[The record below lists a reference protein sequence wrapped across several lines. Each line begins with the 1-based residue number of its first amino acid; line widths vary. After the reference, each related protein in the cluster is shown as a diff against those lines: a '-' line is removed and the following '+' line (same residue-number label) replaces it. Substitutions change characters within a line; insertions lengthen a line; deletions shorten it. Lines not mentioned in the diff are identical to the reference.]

1 MRRLLLAPVLLFC
14 FCTFAQQSN
23 PPRQRVERTPPPN
36 TSTTQ
41 SPTEQPPQT
50 QEPRTARTP
59 QAEQPPAQ
67 TARTPEQPSEGGEG
81 QQIRPMHFDMTEV
94 PPVVTHHT
102 IRVGGR
108 ELRYTATAGR
118 MPIKDVLENK
128 TDALMFYVAYTLD
141 GADPSTRPLTFSFNG
156 GPGAASIWLHMGAMG
171 PRKVVLQPQ
180 GWMPAAPYRLE
191 DNPNTPL
198 DKTDLVMVDAI
209 GTGWSRPADTA
220 AARRFWNMRGDIE
233 AFGEFIRMYLA
244 RNERWSSPL
253 YLFGESY
260 GTTRSAGIAGY
271 LADRGISFNG
281 IVLLS
286 TVLSFETLEFA
297 KTNDVPYPLILPS
310 FTWIAGYHKKLPA
323 DLQADVKKAA
333 EESRAWALG
342 EYWAA
347 LNKGDALTPQERANV
362 VEKLSRYTGLSKE
375 IIEWANL
382 RIDVRTFTH
391 YLLADQKLHVGRLD
405 GRYTG
410 PDPNGFMESGPGQFY
425 DPTSSQTGP
434 PFTSV
439 YNDYVRRELNYKTDM
454 PYWTSAMQSGNF
466 RWSWAGVEGFGGGYP
481 DTATALRQAIVK
493 NPFLRVL
500 VMEGYYD
507 LATPYVAADYTMDHL
522 DLTAQ
527 YHKNISYAQYESGH
541 MVYLDSA
548 SHAKLK
554 QDFANFIDATTQKG
568 K

>member
-1 MRRLLLAPVLLFC
+1 MRRALIAFVLLVC
-14 FCTFAQQSN
+14 CYTIGQQSN
-23 PPRQRVERTPPPN
+23 PPRPRVEKTPPA
-36 TSTTQ
+36 TTPPTQ
-41 SPTEQPPQT
+41 TPTEQPPQT
-50 QEPRTARTP
+50 QEPRIARTP
-59 QAEQPPAQ
+59 QTEQTPAQ
-67 TARTPEQPSEGGEG
+67 ATPQRTPEPSEGAEG
-81 QQIRPMHFDMTEV
+81 QQLRPMHFEMAEV
-94 PPVVTHHT
+94 PPVITHHSM
-102 IRVGGR
+102 RVGGR
-108 ELRYTATAGR
+108 ELRYTATTGR
-118 MPIKDVLENK
+118 MPIKDAEGK
-128 TDALMFYVAYTLD
+128 IDAEMFYVAYTLD
-141 GADPSTRPLTFSFNG
+141 GSDPGTRPLTFSFNG
-156 GPGAASIWLHMGAMG
+156 GPGSASIWLHMGAMG

-198 DKTDLVMVDAI
+198 DKTDIVMVDAI

-233 AFGEFIRMYLA
+233 SFGEFIRMYLT

-260 GTTRSAGIAGY
+260 GTTRAAGIAGY

-297 KTNDVPYPLILPS
+297 KTNDVPYPLILPT
-310 FTWIAGYHKKLPA
+310 FTWIAGFHHKLPS
-323 DLQADVKKAA
+323 DLQADVAKASQEA
-333 EESRAWALG
+333 RDWALG

-347 LNKGDALTPQERANV
+347 LNKGDAMSPQEHANV
-362 VEKLSRYTGLSKE
+362 VDKLSRYTGLSKE

-410 PDPNGFMESGPGQFY
+410 LDPNGFMDTPFY

-439 YNDYVRRELNYKTDM
+439 FNDYIRRELNYKTDM
-454 PYWTSAMQSGNF
+454 PYWTSAQQSGNF
-466 RWSWAGVEGFGGGYP
+466 RWSWTGVEGFGGGYP

-493 NPFLRVL
+493 DQFLRVL
-500 VMEGYYD
+500 VMEGHYD
-507 LATPYVAADYTMDHL
+507 LATPFAAVDYTMDHL
-522 DLTAQ
+522 DLTPQ

-541 MVYLDSA
+541 MVYLDSQ
-548 SHAKLK
+548 SHAKMK
-554 QDFANFIDATTQKG
+554 QDFVNFIDATTQKQR
-568 K
+568 

>member
-1 MRRLLLAPVLLFC
+1 MRKLVLIPAVLISLLAFG
-14 FCTFAQQSN
+14 QQAN
-23 PPRQRVERTPPPN
+23 PPRQRAERTTPPN
-36 TSTTQ
+36 TPTTQ
-41 SPTEQPPQT
+41 NPTEQPPQT

-59 QAEQPPAQ
+59 QEQAPA
-67 TARTPEQPSEGGEG
+67 TTPSTPARTEPAEGGEG
-81 QQIRPMHFDMTEV
+81 QQLRPMHFDVTEV
-94 PPVVTHHT
+94 PPVQTHHS

-118 MPIKDVLENK
+118 LPIKDAEGK
-128 TDALMFYVAYTLD
+128 IEAAMFYVAYTVD
-141 GADPSTRPLTFSFNG
+141 GDPSTRPLTFSFNG
-156 GPGAASIWLHMGAMG
+156 GPGSASIWLHMGAMG

-198 DKTDLVMVDAI
+198 DKTDIVMVDAI

-220 AARRFWNMRGDIE
+220 AARKFWNMRGDIE
-233 AFGEFIRMYLA
+233 AFGEFIRLYIT

-271 LADRGISFNG
+271 LANRGISFNG

-310 FTWIAGYHKKLPA
+310 LTWIAGYHKKLPA

-333 EESRAWALG
+333 QESRDWALG

-347 LNKGDALTPQERANV
+347 LNKGDAMTPQEHSNV
-362 VEKLSRYTGLSKE
+362 VDKLSRYTGLSKE

-391 YLLADQKLHVGRLD
+391 YLLSDQKLHVGRLD

-410 PDPNGFMESGPGQFY
+410 PDPDGFMDTPFY

-439 YNDYVRRELNYKTDM
+439 FNDYVRRELNYKTDM
-454 PYWTSAMQSGNF
+454 PYWTSAQQSGNF
-466 RWSWAGVEGFGGGYP
+466 RWSWSGVEGFGGGYP
-481 DTATALRQAIVK
+481 DTASALRQAIVK
-493 NPFLRVL
+493 NPYLRVL

-507 LATPYVAADYTMDHL
+507 LATPYAAADYTMDHL
-522 DLTAQ
+522 DLTPQ

-541 MVYLDSA
+541 MVYLDSQ
-548 SHAKLK
+548 SHAKMK
-554 QDFANFIDATTQKG
+554 QDFVNFIDATTLKG
-568 K
+568 R

>member
-1 MRRLLLAPVLLFC
+1 MRKLALVPAVLISLLAFG
-14 FCTFAQQSN
+14 QQSN
-23 PPRQRVERTPPPN
+23 PPRQRTERTPPPN
-36 TSTTQ
+36 TPATQ
-41 SPTEQPPQT
+41 TPTEQPPQS

-59 QAEQPPAQ
+59 QAEQAPA
-67 TARTPEQPSEGGEG
+67 TTPSTPARTEPSEGGPG
-81 QQIRPMHFDMTEV
+81 QQLRPMHFDVSEV
-94 PPVVTHHT
+94 PPVVTHHS

-118 MPIKDVLENK
+118 MPIKDAEGK
-128 TDALMFYVAYTLD
+128 IEAAMFYVAYTVD
-141 GADPSTRPLTFSFNG
+141 GSDPSTRPLTFSFNG
-156 GPGAASIWLHMGAMG
+156 GPGSASIWLHMGALG

-191 DNPNTPL
+191 DNANTPL
-198 DKTDLVMVDAI
+198 DKTDIVMVDAI

-220 AARRFWNMRGDIE
+220 AARKFWNMQGDVE
-233 AFGEFIRMYLA
+233 AFGEFIRLYLT

-271 LADRGISFNG
+271 LANRGISFNG

-323 DLQADVKKAA
+323 DLQSDVKKAA
-333 EESRAWALG
+333 QEARDWALG

-347 LNKGDALTPQERANV
+347 LNKGDALTPQEHANIV
-362 VEKLSRYTGLSKE
+362 DKLARYTGLSKQ

-382 RIDVRTFTH
+382 RVDVRTFTH
-391 YLLADQKLHVGRLD
+391 YLLSDQKLHVGRLD

-410 PDPNGFMESGPGQFY
+410 PDPDGFMDTPFY

-439 YNDYVRRELNYKTDM
+439 FNDYVRRELNYKTDM

-466 RWSWAGVEGFGGGYP
+466 RWSWAGVESFGGGYP
-481 DTATALRQAIVK
+481 DTASALRQAIVK

-522 DLTAQ
+522 DLTPD
-527 YHKNISYAQYESGH
+527 YHKNISYAQYASGH
-541 MVYLDSA
+541 MVYLDSQ
-548 SHAKLK
+548 SHAKMK
-554 QDFANFIDATTQKG
+554 QDFVNFIDATTQKG
-568 K
+568 R

>member
-1 MRRLLLAPVLLFC
+1 MRRTLPALLLLASLSALG
-14 FCTFAQQSN
+14 QQSN
-23 PPRQRVERTPPPN
+23 PPQQRAQRTTPPN
-36 TSTTQ
+36 TPAAQT
-41 SPTEQPPQT
+41 PTEQPQT
-50 QEPRTARTP
+50 QEPRTARTEQAPATTPSTP
-59 QAEQPPAQ
+59 Q
-67 TARTPEQPSEGGEG
+67 RTPEPSEGAEG
-81 QQIRPMHFDMTEV
+81 QQVRPMHFDMTEV
-94 PPVVTHHT
+94 PPVVTHHS

-118 MPIKDVLENK
+118 MPIKDPVEGK
-128 TDALMFYVAYTLD
+128 IDAEMFYVAYTLD
-141 GADPSTRPLTFSFNG
+141 GAEPGARPLTFSFNG
-156 GPGAASIWLHMGAMG
+156 GPGSASIWLHMGAMG
-171 PRKVVLQPQ
+171 PRKVLLQPQ

-198 DKTDLVMVDAI
+198 DRTDLVMVDAI
-209 GTGWSRPADTA
+209 GTGWSRPADATA
-220 AARRFWNMRGDIE
+220 ARKFWNMRGDIE
-233 AFGEFIRMYLA
+233 SFGEFIRMYLT

-271 LADRGISFNG
+271 LADHGISFNG

-310 FTWIAGYHKKLPA
+310 FTWIAGYHHKLPS
-323 DLQADVKKAA
+323 DLQSDVKKAA
-333 EESRAWALG
+333 DEAREWALG
-342 EYWAA
+342 EYWSA
-347 LNKGDALTPQERANV
+347 LNKGDAMTPQEHANV
-362 VEKLSRYTGLSKE
+362 VDKLSRYTGLSKE
-375 IIEWANL
+375 IVEWANL

-410 PDPNGFMESGPGQFY
+410 PDPNGFMDTPFY

-439 YNDYVRRELNYKTDM
+439 FNDYARRELDYKTDM
-454 PYWTSAMQSGNF
+454 PYWTSAQQSGNF
-466 RWSWAGVEGFGGGYP
+466 RWSWTGVEGFGGGYP

-493 NPFLRVL
+493 DPFLHVL
-500 VMEGYYD
+500 VMEGHYD
-507 LATPYVAADYTMDHL
+507 LATPFVAADYTMDHL
-522 DLTAQ
+522 DLTPQ

-541 MVYLDSA
+541 MVYLDSQ
-548 SHAKLK
+548 SHAKMK
-554 QDFANFIDATTQKG
+554 QDFANFIDATTKR
-568 K
+568 

>member
-1 MRRLLLAPVLLFC
+1 MNKIILPFLLTSFC
-14 FCTFAQQSN
+14 AFAQQSN
-23 PPRQRVERTPPPN
+23 PPRQRVQQTPPPN
-36 TSTTQ
+36 TPTATT
-41 SPTEQPPQT
+41 PTEQPPQT

-59 QAEQPPAQ
+59 EQTPAQ
-67 TARTPEQPSEGGEG
+67 TTPTQRPEAPEGAEG

-94 PPVVTHHT
+94 LPVVTHHS
-102 IRVGGR
+102 IRVGGK

-118 MPIKDVLENK
+118 MPIKDAEGK
-128 TDALMFYVAYTLD
+128 IEAEMFYVAYTLD
-141 GADPSTRPLTFSFNG
+141 GAEPSTRPLTFSFNG
-156 GPGAASIWLHMGAMG
+156 GPGSASIWLHMGAMG

-198 DKTDLVMVDAI
+198 DKTDIVMVDAI
-209 GTGWSRPADTA
+209 GTGWSRPADAA
-220 AARRFWNMRGDIE
+220 AARKFWNMRGDIE
-233 AFGEFIRMYLA
+233 SFGEFIRMYLT

-281 IVLLS
+281 VVLLS

-310 FTWIAGYHKKLPA
+310 FTWIAGYHHKLPQ
-323 DLQADVKKAA
+323 DLQGDVKKAA
-333 EESRAWALG
+333 EESRQWALG

-362 VEKLSRYTGLSKE
+362 VDKLSRYTGLSKE

-391 YLLADQKLHVGRLD
+391 YLLSDQKLHVGRLD

-410 PDPNGFMESGPGQFY
+410 PDPNGFMDPMGFF
-425 DPTSSQTGP
+425 DPTSAQTGP

-439 YNDYVRRELNYKTDM
+439 FNDYLRRELNYKTDM
-454 PYWTSAMQSGNF
+454 PYWTSAQQSGNF
-466 RWSWAGVEGFGGGYP
+466 RWSWTGVEGFGGGYP

-493 NPFLRVL
+493 DPFLRVL

-507 LATPYVAADYTMDHL
+507 LATPYTAVDYTMDHL
-522 DLTAQ
+522 DLTPQ
-527 YHKNISYAQYESGH
+527 YHKNISFTQYESGH
-541 MVYLDSA
+541 MVYLDSQ
-548 SHAKLK
+548 SHAKMK
-554 QDFANFIDATTQKG
+554 QDFANFIDATSKQR
-568 K
+568 

>member
-1 MRRLLLAPVLLFC
+1 MRTALIAFVVLVFSCAL
-14 FCTFAQQSN
+14 AQQSN
-23 PPRQRVERTPPPN
+23 PPRQRVEKTPPPN
-36 TSTTQ
+36 TPSAQT
-41 SPTEQPPQT
+41 PTEQPPQT

-59 QAEQPPAQ
+59 QPEQALPEPAQ
-67 TARTPEQPSEGGEG
+67 QRRPEQSSEGEG

-102 IRVGGR
+102 VRVGGR

-118 MPIKDVLENK
+118 MPIKDGLENK
-128 TDALMFYVAYTLD
+128 TEALMFYVAYTLD

-156 GPGAASIWLHMGAMG
+156 GPGSASIWLHMGAMG

-180 GWMPAAPYRLE
+180 GWMPPAPYRLE

-209 GTGWSRPADTA
+209 GTGWSRPADAA

-233 AFGEFIRMYLA
+233 SFGEFIRMYLA
-244 RNERWSSPL
+244 RNDRWSSPL

-271 LADRGISFNG
+271 LADHGISFNG

-310 FTWIAGYHKKLPA
+310 FTWIAGYHKKLPP
-323 DLQADVKKAA
+323 DLQADVPKAA
-333 EESRAWALG
+333 QEARDWALG
-342 EYWAA
+342 EYWSA

-362 VEKLSRYTGLSKE
+362 VDKLSRYTGLSKE

-391 YLLADQKLHVGRLD
+391 YLLSDRKLR
-405 GRYTG
+405 
-410 PDPNGFMESGPGQFY
+410 
-425 DPTSSQTGP
+425 
-434 PFTSV
+434 
-439 YNDYVRRELNYKTDM
+439 
-454 PYWTSAMQSGNF
+454 
-466 RWSWAGVEGFGGGYP
+466 
-481 DTATALRQAIVK
+481 
-493 NPFLRVL
+493 
-500 VMEGYYD
+500 
-507 LATPYVAADYTMDHL
+507 
-522 DLTAQ
+522 
-527 YHKNISYAQYESGH
+527 
-541 MVYLDSA
+541 
-548 SHAKLK
+548 
-554 QDFANFIDATTQKG
+554 
-568 K
+568 

>member
-1 MRRLLLAPVLLFC
+1 MRPAVLALLLLIS
-14 FCTFAQQSN
+14 FCTFAQQAN

-36 TSTTQ
+36 T
-41 SPTEQPPQT
+41 PTAQTPSELPPQA
-50 QEPRTARTP
+50 QEQRTARTP
-59 QAEQPPAQ
+59 Q
-67 TARTPEQPSEGGEG
+67 PEQTPTPPSRTEQSSEGAEG
-81 QQIRPMHFDMTEV
+81 QQLRPMHFDMTEV
-94 PPVVTHHT
+94 PPVVTHHS

-118 MPIKDVLENK
+118 MPIKDALENK
-128 TDALMFYVAYTLD
+128 IDAEMFYVAYTLD

-156 GPGAASIWLHMGAMG
+156 GPGSASIWLHMGAMG

-198 DKTDLVMVDAI
+198 DKTDLVMVDAV
-209 GTGWSRPADTA
+209 GTGWSRPADLA
-220 AARRFWNMRGDIE
+220 AARRFWNMHGDIE
-233 AFGEFIRMYLA
+233 SFGEFIRMYLA

-286 TVLSFETLEFA
+286 TVLNFEAIRFA
-297 KTNDVPYPLILPS
+297 KTNDVPYPLIIPT
-310 FTWIAGYHKKLPA
+310 FTWIAGYHKKLPS
-323 DLQADVKKAA
+323 DLQGDVKKAA
-333 EESRAWALG
+333 QEAREWALG
-342 EYWAA
+342 DYWTA
-347 LNKGDALTPQERANV
+347 LNKGDALTAQERANV
-362 VEKLSRYTGLSKE
+362 IDKLARYTGLSKE
-375 IIEWANL
+375 IIDWANL

-391 YLLADQKLHVGRLD
+391 YLLSDQKLNVGRYD
-405 GRYTG
+405 GRFTG
-410 PDPNGFMESGPGQFY
+410 PDPNGFLDTPPY
-425 DPTSSQTGP
+425 DPSSAQTGP
-434 PFTSV
+434 PFTTV
-439 YNDYVRRELNYKTDM
+439 FNDYVRRELNYKTDM
-454 PYWTSAMQSGNF
+454 PYWVSAMQSGNF
-466 RWSWAGVEGFGGGYP
+466 RWSWTGVEGFGGGYP

-507 LATPYVAADYTMDHL
+507 LATPFASVDYTMDHL
-522 DLTAQ
+522 DLTPQ

-541 MVYLDSA
+541 MVYLDSH
-548 SHAKLK
+548 SHVKLK
-554 QDFANFIDATTQKG
+554 QDFANFIDATTG
-568 K
+568 KK

>member
-1 MRRLLLAPVLLFC
+1 MRRVLIAFVVFVCSYAL
-14 FCTFAQQSN
+14 AQQSN
-23 PPRQRVERTPPPN
+23 PPGQRVQKTPPP
-36 TSTTQ
+36 TTPSAQ
-41 SPTEQPPQT
+41 PPTEQPPQT
-50 QEPRTARTP
+50 QEPRTTRTP
-59 QAEQPPAQ
+59 Q
-67 TARTPEQPSEGGEG
+67 PEQAPPEASQTRRPEQQQSEGGD
-81 QQIRPMHFDMTEV
+81 QQIRPMHYDMTEV
-94 PPVVTHHT
+94 PPVVTHHS

-108 ELRYTATAGR
+108 EIRYTASAGR
-118 MPIKDVLENK
+118 MPIKDGEGK
-128 TDALMFYVAYTLD
+128 IDAEMFYVAYTMD

-156 GPGAASIWLHMGAMG
+156 GPGSASIWLHMGAMG

-209 GTGWSRPADTA
+209 GTGWSRPADAA

-233 AFGEFIRMYLA
+233 SFGEFIRMYLT

-310 FTWIAGYHKKLPA
+310 FTWIAGYHRKLPA
-323 DLQADVKKAA
+323 DLQGDIPKAA
-333 EESRAWALG
+333 QEARDWALG

-362 VEKLSRYTGLSKE
+362 VDKLSRYTGLSKE

-391 YLLADQKLHVGRLD
+391 YLLSDQKLHVGRLD

-410 PDPNGFMESGPGQFY
+410 PDPNGFMDTPFY

-439 YNDYVRRELNYKTDM
+439 FNDYARRELNYKTDM
-454 PYWTSAMQSGNF
+454 PYWTSAQQSGNF
-466 RWSWAGVEGFGGGYP
+466 HWSWTGVEGFGGGYP

-493 NPFLRVL
+493 DPFLRVL
-500 VMEGYYD
+500 VMEGHYD
-507 LATPYVAADYTMDHL
+507 LATPYVAVDYTMDHL
-522 DLTAQ
+522 DLTPQ
-527 YHKNISYAQYESGH
+527 YRKNISFTQYDSGH
-541 MVYLDSA
+541 MVYLDSQ
-548 SHAKLK
+548 SHAKMK
-554 QDFANFIDATTQKG
+554 QDLANFIDATTK

>member
-1 MRRLLLAPVLLFC
+1 MRKLVLIPAVLISLLAFG
-14 FCTFAQQSN
+14 QQAN
-23 PPRQRVERTPPPN
+23 PPRQRAERTTPPN
-36 TSTTQ
+36 TPTTQ
-41 SPTEQPPQT
+41 NPTEQPPQT

-59 QAEQPPAQ
+59 QEQPPA
-67 TARTPEQPSEGGEG
+67 TTPSTPARTEPAEGGEG
-81 QQIRPMHFDMTEV
+81 QQLRLMHFDVTEV
-94 PPVVTHHT
+94 PPVQTHHS

-108 ELRYTATAGR
+108 ELRYTATTGR
-118 MPIKDVLENK
+118 LPIKDAEGK
-128 TDALMFYVAYTLD
+128 IEAAMFYVAYTVD
-141 GADPSTRPLTFSFNG
+141 GGDPSTRPLTFSFNG
-156 GPGAASIWLHMGAMG
+156 GPGSASIWLHMGAMG

-198 DKTDLVMVDAI
+198 DKTDIVMVDAI

-220 AARRFWNMRGDIE
+220 AARKFWNMRGDIE
-233 AFGEFIRMYLA
+233 AFGEFIRLYLT

-271 LADRGISFNG
+271 LANRGISFNG

-310 FTWIAGYHKKLPA
+310 LTWIAGYHKKLPA

-333 EESRAWALG
+333 QESRDWALG

-347 LNKGDALTPQERANV
+347 LNKGDAMTPQEHANV
-362 VEKLSRYTGLSKE
+362 VDKLSRYTGLSKE

-391 YLLADQKLHVGRLD
+391 YLLSDQKLHVGRLD

-410 PDPNGFMESGPGQFY
+410 PDPDGFMDTPFY

-439 YNDYVRRELNYKTDM
+439 FNDYVRRELNYKTDM
-454 PYWTSAMQSGNF
+454 PYWTSAQQSGNF
-466 RWSWAGVEGFGGGYP
+466 RWSWSGVEGFGGGYP
-481 DTATALRQAIVK
+481 DTASALRQAIVK

-507 LATPYVAADYTMDHL
+507 LATPYAAADYTMDHL
-522 DLTAQ
+522 DLTPQ

-541 MVYLDSA
+541 MVYLDSQ
-548 SHAKLK
+548 SHAKMK
-554 QDFANFIDATTQKG
+554 QDFVNFIDATTQKG
-568 K
+568 R

>member
-1 MRRLLLAPVLLFC
+1 MRKLALIPAVLISLLAFG
-14 FCTFAQQSN
+14 QQSN
-23 PPRQRVERTPPPN
+23 PPRQRTERTPPPN
-36 TSTTQ
+36 TPATQ
-41 SPTEQPPQT
+41 TPTEQPPQS

-59 QAEQPPAQ
+59 QAEQAPA
-67 TARTPEQPSEGGEG
+67 TTPSTPARTEPSEGGPG
-81 QQIRPMHFDMTEV
+81 QQLRPMHFDVSEV
-94 PPVVTHHT
+94 PPVVTHHS

-118 MPIKDVLENK
+118 LPVKDAEGK
-128 TDALMFYVAYTLD
+128 IEAAMFYVAYTVD
-141 GADPSTRPLTFSFNG
+141 GSDPSTRPLTFSFNG
-156 GPGAASIWLHMGAMG
+156 GPGSASIWLHMGALG

-180 GWMPAAPYRLE
+180 GWIPAAPYRLE
-191 DNPNTPL
+191 DNANTPL
-198 DKTDLVMVDAI
+198 DRTDIVMVDAI

-220 AARRFWNMRGDIE
+220 AARKFWNMQGDIE
-233 AFGEFIRMYLA
+233 AFGEFIRLYLT

-271 LADRGISFNG
+271 LANRGISFNG

-323 DLQADVKKAA
+323 DLQSDVKKAA
-333 EESRAWALG
+333 QEARDWALG

-347 LNKGDALTPQERANV
+347 LNKGDALTPQERTNIV
-362 VEKLSRYTGLSKE
+362 DKLARYTGLSKQ

-382 RIDVRTFTH
+382 RVDVRTFTH
-391 YLLADQKLHVGRLD
+391 YLLSDQKLHVGRLD

-410 PDPNGFMESGPGQFY
+410 PDPDGFMDTPFY

-439 YNDYVRRELNYKTDM
+439 FNDYVRRELNYKTDM

-522 DLTAQ
+522 DLTPD
-527 YHKNISYAQYESGH
+527 YHKNISYAQYASGH
-541 MVYLDSA
+541 MVYLDSQ
-548 SHAKLK
+548 SHAKMK
-554 QDFANFIDATTQKG
+554 QDFVNFIDATTQKG
-568 K
+568 R

>member
-1 MRRLLLAPVLLFC
+1 MRKLDLAPAVLISLLAFG
-14 FCTFAQQSN
+14 QQAN

-36 TSTTQ
+36 TPTTQ
-41 SPTEQPPQT
+41 TPSEQPQT

-59 QAEQPPAQ
+59 QEQAPVTTPS
-67 TARTPEQPSEGGEG
+67 TPARTEPSEGGEG
-81 QQIRPMHFDMTEV
+81 QQLRPMHFDVTEV
-94 PPVVTHHT
+94 PPVQTHHS

-118 MPIKDVLENK
+118 LPIKDAEGK
-128 TDALMFYVAYTLD
+128 IEAAMFYVAYTVD
-141 GADPSTRPLTFSFNG
+141 GGDPSTRPLTFSFNG
-156 GPGAASIWLHMGAMG
+156 GPGSASIWLHMGAMG

-191 DNPNTPL
+191 DNPNTRL
-198 DKTDLVMVDAI
+198 DKTDIVMVDAI
-209 GTGWSRPADTA
+209 GTGWIRPADTA
-220 AARRFWNMRGDIE
+220 AARKFWNMRGDVE
-233 AFGEFIRMYLA
+233 AFGECIRLYLT

-260 GTTRSAGIAGY
+260 GTPRSAGIAGY
-271 LADRGISFNG
+271 LSNRGISFNG

-310 FTWIAGYHKKLPA
+310 YTWIAGYHHKLPS
-323 DLQADVKKAA
+323 DLQSDVKKAA
-333 EESRAWALG
+333 EEARAWALG
-342 EYWAA
+342 EYWAM
-347 LNKGDALTPQERANV
+347 LNKGDAMTPQEHANV
-362 VEKLSRYTGLSKE
+362 VDKLSRYTGLSKE

-410 PDPNGFMESGPGQFY
+410 PDPNGFMDTPFY

-439 YNDYVRRELNYKTDM
+439 FYDYVRRELNYKSDM
-454 PYWTSAMQSGNF
+454 PYWTSAQQSGIF
-466 RWSWAGVEGFGGGYP
+466 RWSWTGVEGFGGGYP
-481 DTATALRQAIVK
+481 DTASALRQAIVK
-493 NPFLRVL
+493 NPYLRVL
-500 VMEGYYD
+500 VMEGFYD
-507 LATPYVAADYTMDHL
+507 LATPFVAAEYTMDHL
-522 DLTAQ
+522 DLTPP
-527 YHKNISYAQYESGH
+527 YRKNVSFAHYESGH
-541 MVYLDSA
+541 MVYLDSQ
-548 SHAKLK
+548 SHAKMK
-554 QDFANFIDATTQKG
+554 QDFANFIDATTKR
-568 K
+568 

>member
-1 MRRLLLAPVLLFC
+1 MQKRLVASFALLSIFS
-14 FCTFAQQSN
+14 FAQQSN
-23 PPRQRVERTPPPN
+23 PPRQRVQSTPPPN
-36 TSTTQ
+36 T
-41 SPTEQPPQT
+41 PTAQIPSEQPPQT

-59 QAEQPPAQ
+59 EQTPSTTTPAQ
-67 TARTPEQPSEGGEG
+67 RTPEPSEGAEG
-81 QQIRPMHFDMTEV
+81 QQLRPMHFDVTEV
-94 PPVVTHHT
+94 PPVVTHHS

-118 MPIKDVLENK
+118 MPIKDAEGK
-128 TDALMFYVAYTLD
+128 IDAEMFYVAYTLD
-141 GADPSTRPLTFSFNG
+141 GPEASTRPLTFSFNG
-156 GPGAASIWLHMGAMG
+156 GPGSASIWLHMGAMG
-171 PRKVVLQPQ
+171 PRKVVLQPE
-180 GWMPAAPYRLE
+180 GWIPAAPYRLE

-198 DKTDLVMVDAI
+198 DKTDIVMVDAI

-220 AARRFWNMRGDIE
+220 AARKFWNMRGDIE
-233 AFGEFIRMYLA
+233 SFGEFIRMYLT

-310 FTWIAGYHKKLPA
+310 LTWIAGYHHKLPS
-323 DLQADVKKAA
+323 DLQGDVKKAA
-333 EESRAWALG
+333 QEARDWALG
-342 EYWAA
+342 EYWTA
-347 LNKGDALTPQERANV
+347 LNKGDAMTPQEHANIV
-362 VEKLSRYTGLSKE
+362 DKLSRYTGLSKE

-410 PDPNGFMESGPGQFY
+410 PDPNGFMDTPFY

-454 PYWTSAMQSGNF
+454 PYWTSAQQSGNF
-466 RWSWAGVEGFGGGYP
+466 RWSWTGVEGFGGGYP

-507 LATPYVAADYTMDHL
+507 LATPFAAADYTMDHL
-522 DLTAQ
+522 DLTPQ

-541 MVYLDSA
+541 MVYLDSK
-548 SHAKLK
+548 SHAKMK
-554 QDFANFIDATTQKG
+554 QDFANFIDATTQKSR
-568 K
+568 

>member
-1 MRRLLLAPVLLFC
+1 MRRGIIAFVLLVC
-14 FCTFAQQSN
+14 CYTLGQQSN
-23 PPRQRVERTPPPN
+23 PPRQRVEKTPPA
-36 TSTTQ
+36 TTPPAQ
-41 SPTEQPPQT
+41 TPTEQPPQT

-59 QAEQPPAQ
+59 QTEQTPAQ
-67 TARTPEQPSEGGEG
+67 TTPQRTPESSEGAEG
-81 QQIRPMHFDMTEV
+81 QQLRPMHFEMAEV
-94 PPVVTHHT
+94 PPVITHHS
-102 IRVGGR
+102 IRLGGHD
-108 ELRYTATAGR
+108 LRYTATAGR
-118 MPIKDVLENK
+118 MPIKDAEGK
-128 TDALMFYVAYTLD
+128 IDAEMFYVAYTVD
-141 GADPSTRPLTFSFNG
+141 GSDPSTRPLTFSFNG
-156 GPGAASIWLHMGAMG
+156 GPGSASIWLHMGATG

-198 DKTDLVMVDAI
+198 DKTDIVMVDAI

-233 AFGEFIRMYLA
+233 SFGEFIRMYLT

-297 KTNDVPYPLILPS
+297 KTNDVPYPLILPT
-310 FTWIAGYHKKLPA
+310 FTWIAGYHHKLPS
-323 DLQADVKKAA
+323 DLQSDVAKAA
-333 EESRAWALG
+333 KEARDWALG

-347 LNKGDALTPQERANV
+347 LNKGDAMSPQEHANV
-362 VEKLSRYTGLSKE
+362 VDKLSRYTGLSKE

-410 PDPNGFMESGPGQFY
+410 PDPNGFMDTPFY

-439 YNDYVRRELNYKTDM
+439 FNDYIRRELNYKTDM
-454 PYWTSAMQSGNF
+454 PYWTSAQQSGNF

-493 NPFLRVL
+493 DQFLRVL
-500 VMEGYYD
+500 VMEGHYD
-507 LATPYVAADYTMDHL
+507 LATPFAAVDYTMDHL
-522 DLTAQ
+522 DLTPQ
-527 YHKNISYAQYESGH
+527 YHKNISYTQYESGH
-541 MVYLDSA
+541 MVYLDSQ
-548 SHAKLK
+548 SHAKMK
-554 QDFANFIDATTQKG
+554 QDFVSFIDATTQKG

>member
-1 MRRLLLAPVLLFC
+1 MRKLVLVPAVLISLLAFG
-14 FCTFAQQSN
+14 QQSN

-36 TSTTQ
+36 TPTTQ
-41 SPTEQPPQT
+41 TPTEQPPQT

-59 QAEQPPAQ
+59 QAEQAPA
-67 TARTPEQPSEGGEG
+67 TTPSAPARTEPSEGEG
-81 QQIRPMHFDMTEV
+81 PQIRPMHFDMTEV
-94 PPVVTHHT
+94 PPVQTHHS

-118 MPIKDVLENK
+118 LPIKDAEGKVE
-128 TDALMFYVAYTLD
+128 AEMFFVAYTLD
-141 GADPSTRPLTFSFNG
+141 GSDPSTRPLTFSFNG
-156 GPGAASIWLHMGAMG
+156 GPGSASIWLHMGAMG

-180 GWMPAAPYRLE
+180 GWMPPAPYRLE

-198 DKTDLVMVDAI
+198 DRTDIVMVDAI

-220 AARRFWNMRGDIE
+220 AARKFWNMRGDIE
-233 AFGEFIRMYLA
+233 AFGEFIRLYLS

-271 LADRGISFNG
+271 LANRGISFNG

-297 KTNDVPYPLILPS
+297 KTNDVPFPLILPS
-310 FTWIAGYHKKLPA
+310 FTWIAGYHKKLPS
-323 DLQADVKKAA
+323 DLQGDVAKAA
-333 EESRAWALG
+333 QEARDWALG

-347 LNKGDALTPQERANV
+347 LNKGDALTPQEHANIV
-362 VEKLSRYTGLSKE
+362 DKLARYTGLSKQ

-391 YLLADQKLHVGRLD
+391 YLLSDQKLHVGRLD

-410 PDPNGFMESGPGQFY
+410 PDPDGFMDTPFY

-439 YNDYVRRELNYKTDM
+439 FNDYVRRELNYKTDM
-454 PYWTSAMQSGNF
+454 PYWTSAQQSGNF
-466 RWSWAGVEGFGGGYP
+466 RWSWSGVEGFGGGYP
-481 DTATALRQAIVK
+481 DTASALRQAIVK
-493 NPFLRVL
+493 NPYLRVL
-500 VMEGYYD
+500 VMEGHYD
-507 LATPYVAADYTMDHL
+507 LATPYAAAEYTMDHL
-522 DLTAQ
+522 DLTPQ
-527 YHKNISYAQYESGH
+527 YHKNISYTQYESGH
-541 MVYLDSA
+541 MVYLDSQ
-548 SHAKLK
+548 SHAKMK
-554 QDFANFIDATTQKG
+554 QDFVNFIDATMQKSR
-568 K
+568 

>member
-1 MRRLLLAPVLLFC
+1 MRRVLIAFVVFVCSYAL
-14 FCTFAQQSN
+14 AQQSN
-23 PPRQRVERTPPPN
+23 PPGQRVQKTPPP
-36 TSTTQ
+36 TTPSAQ
-41 SPTEQPPQT
+41 PPTEQPPQT
-50 QEPRTARTP
+50 QEPRTTRTP
-59 QAEQPPAQ
+59 Q
-67 TARTPEQPSEGGEG
+67 PEQAPPEASQTRRPEQQQSEGEG
-81 QQIRPMHFDMTEV
+81 QQIRPMHYDMTEV
-94 PPVVTHHT
+94 PPVVTHHS

-108 ELRYTATAGR
+108 EIRYTASAGR
-118 MPIKDVLENK
+118 MPIKDGEGK
-128 TDALMFYVAYTLD
+128 IDAEMFYVAYTMD

-156 GPGAASIWLHMGAMG
+156 GPGSASIWLHMGAMG

-209 GTGWSRPADTA
+209 GTGWSRPADAA

-233 AFGEFIRMYLA
+233 SFGEFIRMYLT
-244 RNERWSSPL
+244 RNDRWSSPL

-310 FTWIAGYHKKLPA
+310 FTWIAGYHRKLPA
-323 DLQADVKKAA
+323 DLQGDIPKAA
-333 EESRAWALG
+333 QEARDWALG

-362 VEKLSRYTGLSKE
+362 VDKLSRYTGLSKE

-391 YLLADQKLHVGRLD
+391 YLLSDQKLHVGRLD

-410 PDPNGFMESGPGQFY
+410 PDPNGFMDTPFY

-439 YNDYVRRELNYKTDM
+439 FNDYARRELNYKTDL
-454 PYWTSAMQSGNF
+454 PYWTSAQQSGNF
-466 RWSWAGVEGFGGGYP
+466 HWSWTGVEGFGGGYP

-493 NPFLRVL
+493 DPFLRVL
-500 VMEGYYD
+500 VMEGHYD
-507 LATPYVAADYTMDHL
+507 LATPYVAVDYTMDHL
-522 DLTAQ
+522 DLTPQ
-527 YHKNISYAQYESGH
+527 YRKNISFTQYDSGH
-541 MVYLDSA
+541 MVYLDSQ
-548 SHAKLK
+548 SHAKMK
-554 QDFANFIDATTQKG
+554 QDLANFIDATTK